1 MSLLQTLSLA
11 FCLWIL
17 GGTYCNVLAQKIE
30 ISPANSDRI
39 VRVETA
45 LNHLTV
51 IEVPETITTVAAG
64 SPAFKIERR
73 ENKVFIQPLEEGES
87 TNLFIWTAA
96 RRYSY
101 ELAPAGNV
109 SAMHFAIDH
118 RESASSI
125 GEHSPAELK
134 TESNES
140 ASDAL
145 LRSIPVR
152 WQGSRPDENRV
163 AVEFRDVLKLTDRW
177 LIRYAVVN
185 RSAESYPLRKP
196 QIALMNSPASK
207 FSLLPLSGAQ
217 LGPREA
223 SHVRSDDL
231 QRLES
236 IQAKTEA
243 DFVAPGREAIGVVG
257 IAPLVENPTPSV
269 LQFEF
274 PADQRGRV
282 LGMLVL

>member
-1 MSLLQTLSLA
+1 MNLLRTLLVAS
-11 FCLWIL
+11 CLPIL
-17 GGTYCNVLAQKIE
+17 GIVHCNVLAQKIE
-30 ISPANSDRI
+30 ISPANPDRI

-51 IEVPETITTVAAG
+51 IEVPEAITTVAAG

-96 RRYSY
+96 HRYSY

-109 SAMHFAIDH
+109 GAMHFAIDH

-125 GEHSPAELK
+125 GEQSPAEPK
-134 TESNES
+134 TESNEA
-140 ASDAL
+140 ASNAL
-145 LRSIPVR
+145 LRSVPVR

-177 LIRYAVVN
+177 LIRYALVN
-185 RSAESYPLRKP
+185 RSAESYSLHKP
-196 QIALMNSPASK
+196 RIALMNSPISK
-207 FSLLPLSGAQ
+207 LSLLPLFGVQ

-223 SHVRSDDL
+223 SHVRSDDQQSL
-231 QRLES
+231 NA
-236 IQAKTEA
+236 IQSETGG
-243 DFVAPGREAIGVVG
+243 DVVVPGREAIGVVG
-257 IAPLVENPTPSV
+257 IAPLVETVKPSV

-274 PADQRGRV
+274 PADRRRRV
-282 LGMLVL
+282 IGMLVL

>member
-17 GGTYCNVLAQKIE
+17 GNSYCNVLAQKIE
-30 ISPANSDRI
+30 ISPANPDRI

-51 IEVPETITTVAAG
+51 IEVPEAITTVAAG

-73 ENKVFIQPLEEGES
+73 ENKVFTQPLEEGES

-96 RRYSY
+96 HRYSY

-109 SAMHFAIDH
+109 GAMHFAIDH
-118 RESASSI
+118 KESTSTAS
-125 GEHSPAELK
+125 EDSPAEPK
-134 TESNES
+134 TESNEA
-140 ASDAL
+140 ASNAL

-163 AVEFRDVLKLTDRW
+163 AVEFRDVLKLSDRW

-185 RSAESYPLRKP
+185 RSAESYPLHKP
-196 QIALMNSPASK
+196 RIAVMNSPVSK
-207 FSLLPLSGAQ
+207 LSLLPLFGVQ

-223 SHVRSDDL
+223 RHVRSDDQ
-231 QRLES
+231 QRLNA
-236 IQAKTEA
+236 IQSETGG
-243 DFVAPGREAIGVVG
+243 DFVVPGREAIGVVG
-257 IAPLVENPTPSV
+257 IAPLAETAKPSV

-282 LGMLVL
+282 TAMLVL